1 LKRCPICFWF
11 LEVFSE
17 HWTGG
22 FVCKNHNFSKSN
34 GSKPCPICF
43 CFCKGCFLGIE
54 SL

>member
-17 HWTGG
+17 QWTPG
-22 FVCKNHNFSKSN
+22 FFRKNHNFSKSN
-34 GSKPCPICF
+34 GSKLCPICI
-43 CFCKGCFLGIE
+43 CFCKGFSFWVE